1 MKEKVIECQRRWL
14 DRCKRT
20 RTTEL
25 TAMFGV
31 SLGAQKRGVGLW
43 LAFVFLT
50 YHVL

>member
-20 RTTEL
+20 MTTEL
-25 TAMFGV
+25 TAMFEV
-31 SLGAQKRGVGLW
+31 SSEKGSGA
-43 LAFVFLT
+43 

>member
-50 YHVL
+50 